1 MSAEERPSGAGQS
14 GDRPDGPA
22 SNGPAPGQDG
32 TEPGYPDPDDADDF
46 ADPDREFLS
55 RLGRWAAPGGPHLI
69 YAPNGNINTGA
80 VHGDQ
85 RVENA
90 GATSAPGG
98 PHVEAH
104 EGPIS
109 ALEILDA
116 RAGFAQPEWFPSAL
130 GQLDTGLLF
139 LAGEPGTGR
148 RTAAL
153 NLLSQHSGHSMKLR
167 ALDSDEDLSTWRPR
181 DAEARGYLVHGLLPT
196 LRLGPAV
203 VANLRRLLAD
213 AKARMVVMLP
223 HDPDL
228 LRSLARDLDLTPVR
242 CVPPPPGVVF
252 EARLKA
258 AVPDPDRRRHLL
270 ERLRPGL
277 DDLLASEL
285 VPAQVAELVAEVARA
300 GDEGPDLADLRRR
313 LSFLAEKEVPDL
325 LKKLHDDPD
334 GLAFLLATSVFEG
347 LDHRIVR
354 DEAVRLLKLADGRLD
369 SVLPTG
375 GDDGQS
381 GVVSRE
387 APRPNPRF
395 VFRRSLDELLATV
408 RAECAP
414 GEIRAT
420 SRYTY
425 TVEPVRFTRH
435 RQAETVLRHVW
446 RQYGELSGLLT
457 EWMKDAPSGEPE
469 LAESVGR
476 VVGMAA
482 SWGGSRRAL
491 DHISELAGS
500 DRRRSRSTAAFA
512 LSMAGQDPVLAGE
525 VKYRL
530 RYWSRASSWRLRATV
545 ADACGREYGVSRPE
559 LALSLLRGCYRGQE
573 GDERAVATAVDDALW
588 ELFASGNQPVVLR
601 ELVDWA
607 DRPGHGAELALRTFP
622 RLLWDR
628 AWFQGQLL
636 TVGEFTDTVITFI
649 RRSLDDDGL
658 FDETCTALLSWC
670 ASAVWNEQLRAVVE
684 TLLTALAQEMSRGEL
699 RLFVEIDA
707 ADNPDL
713 AGRRIAQH
721 ALDAWRRGEPQP
733 YRPAPADGGAR

>member
-1 MSAEERPSGAGQS
+1 MSAGDQSSAAGASGGGPS
-14 GDRPDGPA
+14 GDRPGDPTPDRDETA
-22 SNGPAPGQDG
+22 S
-32 TEPGYPDPDDADDF
+32 GYPDPDDTDDLADLDRDF
-46 ADPDREFLS
+46 PDR
-55 RLGRWAAPGGPHLI
+55 RYVI

-116 RAGFAQPEWFPSAL
+116 RAGFARPEWFPSAL
-130 GQLDTGLLF
+130 RQLDTGLLF

-153 NLLSQHSGHSMKLR
+153 NLLFQHSGHSTKLR

-196 LRLGPAV
+196 LQLGPAV

-213 AKARMVVMLP
+213 ANARMVVMLP

-242 CVPPPPGVVF
+242 CVPPPPGAVF
-252 EARLKA
+252 EARLEA

-325 LKKLHDDPD
+325 LKKLRDDPD

-354 DEAVRLLKLADGRLD
+354 DEADRLLKLADGRLD
-369 SVLPTG
+369 AVLPAG
-375 GDDGQS
+375 GDDGQT
-381 GVVSRE
+381 GGVSRE
-387 APRPNPRF
+387 VPRPNPRF

-457 EWMKDAPSGEPE
+457 EWMDAVPGTDPE
-469 LAESVGR
+469 LAAPLGR
-476 VVGMAA
+476 VMGLAA
-482 SWGGSRRAL
+482 GWGGGRRAL
-491 DHISELAGS
+491 RDIVKLARS
-500 DRRRSRSTAAFA
+500 DRQRSRRTAAFA
-512 LSMAGQDPVLAGE
+512 LGIAALDPVLAGE

-530 RYWSRASSWRLRATV
+530 RNWSHEVGWQARSTV
-545 ADACGREYGVSRPE
+545 AYACGEEFGTSRPE
-559 LALSLLRGCYRGQE
+559 LALSLLRGCYRGRE
-573 GDERAVATAVDDALW
+573 GDERAVATAVDAALW

-601 ELVDWA
+601 ELMDWT
-607 DRPGHGAELALRTFP
+607 DRPGRGAELALRTFP

-628 AWFQGQLL
+628 AWFQAQLI

-649 RRSLDDDGL
+649 RLSLNDDDL
-658 FDETCTALLSWC
+658 FGETRSALLSWC
-670 ASAVWNEQLRAVVE
+670 ASAVWNEPLRAAVE
-684 TLLTALAQEMSRGEL
+684 TLLTALAQEMSLGEM
-699 RLFVEIDA
+699 RLFVEIDGD
-707 ADNPDL
+707 DNPDL
-713 AGRRIAQH
+713 AGRHIAQH

>member
-1 MSAEERPSGAGQS
+1 MSAEDQPSADGASGSGGPSGS
-14 GDRPDGPA
+14 GTDGPVPDRDETA
-22 SNGPAPGQDG
+22 S
-32 TEPGYPDPDDADDF
+32 GYPDPDDADDL
-46 ADPDREFLS
+46 ADLDRDFP
-55 RLGRWAAPGGPHLI
+55 GRRYVI

-80 VHGDQ
+80 VHGGQ

-90 GATSAPGG
+90 GAASAPGG

-130 GQLDTGLLF
+130 RQLDTGLLF

-153 NLLSQHSGHSMKLR
+153 NLLFQHSGHSTKLR

-196 LRLGPAV
+196 LQLGPAV

-242 CVPPPPGVVF
+242 CVPPPPGAVF
-252 EARLKA
+252 EARLEA
-258 AVPDPDRRRHLL
+258 AVPDPDRRRRLL

-285 VPAQVAELVAEVARA
+285 MPAQVAELVAEVARA
-300 GDEGPDLADLRRR
+300 GDDGPDLADLRRR

-325 LKKLHDDPD
+325 LKKLRDDPD

-354 DEAVRLLKLADGRLD
+354 DEADRLLKLADGRLAA
-369 SVLPTG
+369 VLPAG

-381 GVVSRE
+381 GAVSRE

-457 EWMKDAPSGEPE
+457 EWMDAVPGTDPE
-469 LAESVGR
+469 LAAPLGR
-476 VVGMAA
+476 VMGLAA
-482 SWGGSRRAL
+482 GWGGGRRAL
-491 DHISELAGS
+491 RDILELARS
-500 DRRRSRSTAAFA
+500 DRQRSRRTAAFA
-512 LSMAGQDPVLAGE
+512 LGIAAQDPVLAGE

-530 RYWSRASSWRLRATV
+530 RNWSHEAGWQVRSTV
-545 ADACGREYGVSRPE
+545 AFACGEEFGTSRPE
-559 LALSLLRGCYRGQE
+559 LALSLLRGCYRGRE
-573 GDERAVATAVDDALW
+573 GDERAVATAVDAALW

-601 ELVDWA
+601 ELMDWT
-607 DRPGHGAELALRTFP
+607 DRPGRGAELALRTFP

-628 AWFQGQLL
+628 AWFQAQLT

-649 RRSLDDDGL
+649 RLSLNDDDL
-658 FDETCTALLSWC
+658 FDETRRALLSWC
-670 ASAVWNEQLRAVVE
+670 ASAVWNEPLRVAVE
-684 TLLTALAQEMSRGEL
+684 TLLTALAQEMSLGEM
-699 RLFVEIDA
+699 RLFVEIDGD
-707 ADNPDL
+707 DNPDL
-713 AGRRIAQH
+713 VGRHIAQH
-721 ALDAWRRGEPQP
+721 ALDTWRRGGPQP

>member
-213 AKARMVVMLP
+213 ARARMVVMLP

-354 DEAVRLLKLADGRLD
+354 DEADRLLKLADGRLD

-381 GVVSRE
+381 GAVSRE

-446 RQYGELSGLLT
+446 RQYGELSRLLT
-457 EWMKDAPSGEPE
+457 DWMDTVPEKAPE
-469 LAESVGR
+469 LAVPLGR
-476 VVGMAA
+476 VVGLAA
-482 SWGGSRRAL
+482 SWGGGRSAL
-491 DHISELAGS
+491 KHIADLAKSERGQ
-500 DRRRSRSTAAFA
+500 SRSAAAFA
-512 LSMAGQDPVLAGE
+512 LSIAGQDPVLASE

-530 RYWSRASSWRLRATV
+530 TDWSYARSWRLRSTA
-545 ADACGREYGVSRPE
+545 ADACGRDYGVSRPE
-559 LALSLLRGCYRGQE
+559 FAMSLLRRCYQGRE
-573 GDERAVATAVDDALW
+573 GDELRVAAAVRRALQA
-588 ELFASGNQPVVLR
+588 LFAAGNQALVLR
-601 ELVDWA
+601 RLAAWA
-607 DRPGHGAELALRTFP
+607 DRSESDAELSLQVFP
-622 RLLWDR
+622 ALLWDPS
-628 AWFQGQLL
+628 WLQDQLL
-636 TVGEFTDTVITFI
+636 TDGELADIVITFV
-649 RRSLDDDGL
+649 RRSLNDEGL
-658 FDETCTALLSWC
+658 FGETSRALRFWC
-670 ASAVWNEQLRAVVE
+670 ASAVWNEQLRAAVE
-684 TLLTALAQEMSRGEL
+684 TLLTALAQEMSLGEM

-707 ADNPDL
+707 DDNPDL
-713 AGRRIAQH
+713 AGRHIAQH